1 MATNLKP
8 NAPPD
13 YGHRLLP
20 SLVDQYAV
28 ERPDETLYVMPKS
41 SDFADGV
48 KAITYK
54 IFANAVN
61 RAAWWLESKIG
72 RGENFE
78 TIAYLGPSNY
88 SSGQLCSSL
97 N

>member
-1 MATNLKP
+1 MATNLKS
-8 NAPPD
+8 AAQPD

-20 SLVDQYAV
+20 NLVDQYAV
-28 ERPDETLYVMPKS
+28 DRPDEILYVIPNS
-41 SDFADGV
+41 SNFADGV

-78 TIAYLGPSNY
+78 TIAYLGPSKY
-88 SSGQLCSSL
+88 SSGQL
-97 N
+97 